1 MATLVCRGMIGIGA
15 LAMTHFGI
23 GALVGVATHIIRDLY
38 RHITTITT
46 IRHTMAVVTSLIAH
60 Q

>member
-1 MATLVCRGMIGIGA
+1 MIGIGA
-15 LAMTHFGI
+15 LAMTHSGI

-46 IRHTMAVVTSLIAH
+46 IRHTMAAVTSLIAH